1 LNRHQQ
7 TSEEVHYVHWASVV
21 CKYEV
26 NSEQSSCLTSSRLH
40 AIAAPH
46 SWVKDLTVFLFDLY
60 SGEDAYLK
68 IRAGATLVQLYT
80 AFAYEGPSML
90 PRIKVCLFLGK
101 HQQCLLST
109 LRWSQVF
116 LFFDFQ

>member
-1 LNRHQQ
+1 LR
-7 TSEEVHYVHWASVV
+7 
-21 CKYEV
+21 
-26 NSEQSSCLTSSRLH
+26 SSHLH

-90 PRIKVCLFLGK
+90 PRIKAELAACLERDGFKSVQDAVGAD
-101 HQQCLLST
+101 HHS
-109 LRWSQVF
+109 
-116 LFFDFQ
+116 